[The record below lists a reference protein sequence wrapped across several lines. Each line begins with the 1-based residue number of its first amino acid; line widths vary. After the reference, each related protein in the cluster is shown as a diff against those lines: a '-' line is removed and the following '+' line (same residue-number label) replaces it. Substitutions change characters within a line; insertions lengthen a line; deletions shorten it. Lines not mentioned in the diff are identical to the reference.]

1 MTYTP
6 QALRDLRTALIGW
19 TGCPT
24 ENFSVARGCG
34 SGRGFRGYHL
44 GKDQIFGSQG
54 SCTGQRWDDYSV
66 KTARDKAG
74 LSDARAAMDIQ
85 FGRNTLGRGAARL
98 LREFSTWLVAQCQA
112 NAPGTADIREVIYSP
127 DGTTVLR
134 YDRERGVK
142 SAPKP
147 GEADKSHTWHTHV
160 SFYRDSEARAKTS
173 TFAGYFK
180 PTPAP
185 EPPPPEPEV
194 QPMTID
200 KIKQLQ
206 QLLNS
211 LGAAPALVVDGLFG
225 PKTRA
230 ALVGALTT
238 TPQLVVDLTRQKSA
252 IGEAIS
258 ALEAVR

>member
-1 MTYTP
+1 MAFTP
-6 QALRDLRTALIGW
+6 QSLADLRAAFVSW

-24 ENFSVARGCG
+24 ENFSVARSCQP
-34 SGRGFRGYHL
+34 GRGFRGYHL

-66 KTARDKAG
+66 KTARDKGG
-74 LSDARAAMDIQ
+74 LTDARAAMDIQ
-85 FGRNTLGRGAARL
+85 FGHNTLGRGAAKV

-112 NAPGTADIREVIYSP
+112 NARGTSDIREVIYSP

-160 SFYRDSEARAKTS
+160 SFYRDSEARAKTP

-180 PTPAP
+180 AAPAP
-185 EPPPPEPEV
+185 EPLPPEPEL
-194 QPMTID
+194 QPVTID
-200 KIKQLQ
+200 EVKQLQ
-206 QLLNS
+206 QLLNT
-211 LGAAPALVVDGLFG
+211 LGTTPALVVDGLFG

-230 ALVGALTT
+230 ALAAALTT
-238 TPQLVVDLTRQKSA
+238 APRLVLDLSRQKSA
-252 IGEAIS
+252 IGEAIKT
-258 ALEAVR
+258 LEAA

>member
-6 QALRDLRTALIGW
+6 QPLRDLRTAFVAW

-24 ENFSVARGCG
+24 ENFSIARGC
-34 SGRGFRGYHL
+34 SPGRGFRGYHL

-54 SCTGQRWDDYSV
+54 TCTGERWNDYSV
-66 KTARDKAG
+66 KTARDKVG

-85 FGRNTLGRGAARL
+85 FGRNTLGRGGARV

-112 NAPGTADIREVIYSP
+112 NAPGTSDIREVIYSS
-127 DGTTVLR
+127 DGEIVLR

-147 GEADKSHTWHTHV
+147 GEADQSHTWHTHV
-160 SFYRDSEARAKTS
+160 SFYRDSEARAKTP
-173 TFAGYFK
+173 TFAGFFK
-180 PTPAP
+180 TAPAP
-185 EPPPPEPEV
+185 EPSPTEPEV
-194 QPMTID
+194 LPVTVD
-200 KIKQLQ
+200 EIKQLQ

-211 LGAAPALVVDGLFG
+211 LGATPVLVVDGLFG

-230 ALVGALTT
+230 ALAAALTT
-238 TPQLVVDLTRQKSA
+238 TPLLVLDLTRQKRA
-252 IGEAIS
+252 IGEAIKT
-258 ALEAVR
+258 LEAA